1 MASERAE
8 IENADEADADGA
20 ETDKA
25 NGASGTGGTG
35 GDLDDYN
42 AFLTRERIDGAADGP
57 LAGLD
62 VAIKDNIS
70 TAGVRTTC
78 GSAMLAN
85 YVPPYD
91 ATVITRL
98 KKAGAAIVGKTNMDE
113 FGMGGT
119 TETSAFGP
127 TENPRAPGRVA
138 GGSSGG
144 SAAAVA
150 AGLADAALG
159 SDTGGSI
166 RNPAAFCGV
175 VGLKPTYGLVS
186 RHGLVAY
193 ANSLEG
199 VGPIAPTVEGV
210 AEVLDAVAGPD
221 ERDATTRDP
230 SDHGH
235 GHGHGHGHE
244 GSYADSAAGD
254 ADLEETTIGVLSDL
268 VEGTDD
274 RVREAFEGS
283 IDALRTEGAAVEVVS
298 LESVEHS
305 LAAYYVIAMGEASSN
320 LARFD
325 GVRYGLGRDDVDA
338 ENGTET
344 GPDGDDGDWNETY
357 ARVREAGFGEE
368 VKRRILLGTYALSA
382 GYHDKYYAKA
392 QDARA
397 WVKRDFDAAFDHAD
411 VLASPTM
418 PVVPP
423 EIGERI
429 DDPLQ
434 LYLMDANT
442 VPVNLA
448 NLPAISV
455 PAVGTPGSGYDA
467 GDDESTDVGRGN
479 GPLPV
484 GVQFTGRAFDEETIL
499 RVSSVLA

>member
-1 MASERAE
+1 MASERSSA
-8 IENADEADADGA
+8 ATDADGDYPT
-20 ETDKA
+20 EP
-25 NGASGTGGTG
+25 
-35 GDLDDYN
+35 DDEYG
-42 AFLTRERIDGAADGP
+42 AFLTREVIESSADGP
-57 LAGLD
+57 LSGVS
-62 VAIKDNIS
+62 VALKDNIS
-70 TAGVRTTC
+70 TEGVRTTC
-78 GSAMLAN
+78 GSAMLAD

-91 ATVITRL
+91 ATVVERL
-98 KKAGAAIVGKTNMDE
+98 QNSGATVVGKTNMDE

-119 TETSAFGP
+119 TETSHFGP

-150 AGLADAALG
+150 ADLADAALG

-186 RHGLVAY
+186 RYGLVAY
-193 ANSLEG
+193 ANSLEQI
-199 VGPIAPTVEGV
+199 GPIAPTAEGV
-210 AEVLDAVAGPD
+210 GTVLDAIAGPD
-221 ERDATTRDP
+221 DRDATTRAAG
-230 SDHGH
+230 DHGTTEQDDTAT
-235 GHGHGHGHE
+235 GPD
-244 GSYADSAAGD
+244 GSYAAAATGD
-254 ADLEETTIGVLSDL
+254 VEGTTIGVLTDLLEGSDEQ
-268 VEGTDD
+268 V
-274 RVREAFEGS
+274 VEAFEDS
-283 IDALRTEGAAVEVVS
+283 IDVLEARGATAEDVS
-298 LESVEHS
+298 LESIEHA

-325 GVRYGLGRDDVDA
+325 GVRYGLGGAAVEGS
-338 ENGTET
+338 ENSG
-344 GPDGDDGDWNETY
+344 GNDGEAGDWNEAY

-397 WVKRDFDAAFDHAD
+397 WVKRDFDAAFEDVD

-429 DDPLQ
+429 DDPLR

-455 PAVGTPGSGYDA
+455 PAVGTPGSDYD
-467 GDDESTDVGRGN
+467 GDDASTTGGGDEA
-479 GPLPV
+479 PPV
-484 GVQFTGRAFDEETIL
+484 GVQFIGGAFDEETVI
-499 RVSSVLA
+499 RVGSALE